1 MAVAQLMNE
10 GKYGLTARLVNELIE
25 KLTSINWYSKA
36 GQYNPDVEGKLAR
49 FMSGLGV
56 HNYEIKWI
64 TKGQTAETIEKLSFE
79 NSELW
84 EVMKELPG
92 QLSNKIDSL
101 GHQQLLIDV
110 VDKVPEA
117 VFHGVY
123 KHAYEAFNQENTIK
137 FLVGHAMYI
146 CILACTAELADEKEM
161 ISILVN
167 ILNEG
172 HLPLGPNGNTFY
184 LL

>member
-1 MAVAQLMNE
+1 MALAQLINE
-10 GKYGLTARLVNELIE
+10 GKYGETARSVNELID

-36 GQYNPDVEGKLAR
+36 GQYNLDVEGKLAR
-49 FMSGLGV
+49 FMNGLGV

-64 TKGQTAETIEKLSFE
+64 TKEQVAESIGKLSFE
-79 NSELW
+79 NGKLW
-84 EVMKELPG
+84 EVLKELPDEFRE
-92 QLSNKIDSL
+92 KIDSL
-101 GHQQLLIDV
+101 GNQQLLNDV

-117 VFHGVY
+117 VFHGAY
-123 KHAYEAFNQENTIK
+123 KHAYEAFNEADTIK

-146 CILACTAELADEKEM
+146 STLACTAELADEKDK
-161 ISILVN
+161 ISILVD
-167 ILNEG
+167 LLEQG